1 MLERKILRDILLIE
15 DNPAHVELIQ
25 DVLFESGVKNN
36 IVVLKSG
43 KEALNYIFC
52 RGAFARDVGAVSACP
67 LVERQSALSLRK
79 KEFPCL
85 ILLDV
90 CLPDMSGFEVL
101 KQIKNAR
108 GYYYVPVVILTSSKN
123 IIDVQTGYDL
133 GANSYLVKPKK
144 FEEFQQKI
152 SSAGTYWTNFN
163 EFIRDRC

>member
-1 MLERKILRDILLIE
+1 MMLERKILRDILLVE

-36 IVVLKSG
+36 IVVLQSG
-43 KEALNYIFC
+43 KEALDYIFC
-52 RGAFARDVGAVSACP
+52 RGAFA
-67 LVERQSALSLRK
+67 LRK

-101 KQIKNAR
+101 KQIKSAR
-108 GYYYVPVVILTSSKN
+108 GYHYVPVVILTSSKN
-123 IIDVQTGYDL
+123 MIDVQTGYDL

-144 FEEFQQKI
+144 FEDFQQKI